1 MLVKFFQ
8 NEIFMKENDMSEK
21 KFDQELGSQYQT
33 SSVYPTKTPK
43 YVQDFVDEYK
53 NKPYDFSVVYKA
65 LAQSQINNGKSIT
78 FDDIRNISYEDALI
92 KLGKYVPV
100 EHIRNSI
107 FDFVVQK
114 QQSPAQKKALVSTL
128 SSYLDDFFVHQNFK
142 LDKSKI
148 PSNHPHVE
156 TQGDIQYADTTNKG
170 SQSPL
175 ELQDIKSK
183 PRIIKQEDST
193 GIVREFVDVPW
204 ATTGLALAPF
214 HSLFY
219 RTDKMRI
226 TEDSELG
233 ITNDDHPTIVPS
245 FYDTILEEIQD
256 VSIRLLGGTIQ
267 VKGNQISYES
277 ELEMFFR
284 NISVKKDA
292 QTEIRNQITNLF
304 NDIKTHKATIDSPII
319 SNYFDPKNPNALINL
334 IVLNHASSTS
344 KVEGVF
350 VLNRIK
356 DLCFLWHLRY
366 SVENIFNFSA
376 TNPNA
381 HLLDLTESEQVSR
394 RQELPIIDSQF
405 DPKKLKTTA
414 TLCPHAT
421 SSCKHSCLITS
432 GNNTLAGTNIVGRF
446 FNPTTNTTRT
456 PTEITPSRDL
466 SPYQTYNLAK
476 KMYASLMLY
485 KEPVAFCRVMVECFI
500 KFAIRKDRFKDFL
513 VNGKDSP
520 YFADFA
526 NLSDYERE
534 MKFNI
539 GAIKK
544 SALDQKEN
552 LPIFIRLNVYSDIPW
567 ELFFPSLFEIF
578 DGEHTLADIM
588 SEMEQAERSTHKSL
602 KLDTKIPYIMF
613 YDYTKVPN
621 RGPFKY
627 NDQGQLL
634 DVQSQPILEPNLQ
647 GITYENHKSKVQSLQ
662 NYHLTFSFGGTNT
675 EDCIKELYFNQKNIT
690 VAFYK
695 MNKGITSDLSKRL
708 SKAAKTVENPKD
720 MNTFAELANFF
731 YSLTQTSTFPKT
743 FLGYDVIDG
752 DLYDNRTFDR
762 LFQSKGL
769 PVVIG
774 LKWKEIRIGLDYKV
788 STPLNDSNTSLFSF
802 VRLPDLKIKE
812 KTVPM
817 LNINLH
823 KDSSKL
829 ALVLNSKKD
838 ILNQLK
844 QNSQLVQIFEQK
856 LDALKT
862 KNLEQIEA
870 LKEMYLNLFA
880 YYKLVEEYPMI
891 QGIYESIMT
900 IED

>member
-1 MLVKFFQ
+1 MTASK
-8 NEIFMKENDMSEK
+8 NSK
-21 KFDQELGSQYQT
+21 KSSKQSPAHHQGQVSQSY
-33 SSVYPTKTPK
+33 SIYPEKTPK
-43 YVQDFVDEYK
+43 YVQDFVDAYK
-53 NKPYDFSVVYKA
+53 GRPYDFSVVHKA
-65 LAQSQINNGKSIT
+65 LAQSQINNGKPIT
-78 FDDIRNISYEDALI
+78 FDDIRNLSYEDALL

-100 EHIRNSI
+100 EHIRNSM
-107 FDFVVQK
+107 FDYLVQK
-114 QQSPAQKKALVSTL
+114 QQSPAQKKALVSAL

-148 PSNHPHVE
+148 PSNHPNVE
-156 TQGDIQYADTTNKG
+156 TQGDIQYLDTQNLPKDVGSKG
-170 SQSPL
+170 AKAIPDPQS
-175 ELQDIKSK
+175 IKSK

-193 GIVREFVDVPW
+193 GSVREFVDIPW

-226 TEDSELG
+226 TEDSKQG
-233 ITNDDHPTIVPS
+233 ITNNDHPTIVPS
-245 FYDTILEEIQD
+245 FYDTVLEEIQD
-256 VSIRLLGGTIQ
+256 ATVRLLGGTIQ
-267 VKGNQISYES
+267 VKGKVIKYDS

-284 NISVKKDA
+284 NASVPQDMQA
-292 QTEIRNQITNLF
+292 EIQSQTTRLLTAIQTN
-304 NDIKTHKATIDSPII
+304 KATIDSPITA
-319 SNYFDPKNPNALINL
+319 SYFDSKNPQALINL
-334 IVLNHASSTS
+334 IALDQRRSIDQVQ
-344 KVEGVF
+344 GMF
-350 VLNRIK
+350 VISRLK

-366 SVENIFNFSA
+366 SIEGIFNPSA
-376 TNPNA
+376 TNSNA
-381 HLLDLTESEQVSR
+381 HLLDLTTSEQASR

-405 DPKKLKTTA
+405 DPKKIKTTA

-421 SSCKHSCLITS
+421 NSCKHSCLVTS

-446 FNPTTNTTRT
+446 FNSTYNQERT
-456 PTEITPSRDL
+456 PTEITPNRDL

-485 KEPVAFCRVMVECFI
+485 KEPIAFCRVMLESFI
-500 KFAIRKDRFKDFL
+500 KFAIKKDRFKDFL

-520 YFADFA
+520 YFDDFA

-539 GAIKK
+539 GALKK
-544 SALDQKEN
+544 NTLDQKEN
-552 LPIFIRLNVYSDIPW
+552 LPVFIRLNVYSDIAW

-578 DGEHTLADIM
+578 NGEYTLADIM
-588 SEMEQAERSTHKSL
+588 SEQEQAERSTHKAL

-627 NDQGQLL
+627 NDQGQLM
-634 DVQSQPILEPNLQ
+634 DIKNQPILESELQ
-647 GITYENHKSKVQSLQ
+647 AITYENHKSKVQALQ

-695 MNKGITSDLSKRL
+695 MNKGITEDLSKKITRVA
-708 SKAAKTVENPKD
+708 KAKQDDQVADSYV
-720 MNTFAELANFF
+720 ELAQFF
-731 YSLTQTSTFPKT
+731 DSLTKTTTFPKT

-774 LKWKEIRIGLDYKV
+774 LKWKEIRIGVDYKV
-788 STPLNDSNTSLFSF
+788 SNPLNDSNTSLFAF
-802 VRLPDLKIKE
+802 VRLPDLTIKQ
-812 KTVPM
+812 KQVPM
-817 LNINLH
+817 LNVNLH

-829 ALVLNSKKD
+829 ALVLNSRED
-838 ILNQLK
+838 ALSQLK
-844 QNSQLVQIFEQK
+844 QSLDLKQMFEQK
-856 LDALKT
+856 LDTLKA
-862 KNLEQIEA
+862 KGFEKIDDFR
-870 LKEMYLNLFA
+870 EMYLNLFA
-880 YYKLVEEYPMI
+880 YYQLVKEYPMV
-891 QGIYESIMT
+891 QEIYESIMT

>member
-1 MLVKFFQ
+1 MTANK
-8 NEIFMKENDMSEK
+8 NSK
-21 KFDQELGSQYQT
+21 KNSNQKVSQVSQSY
-33 SSVYPTKTPK
+33 SIYPEKTPK
-43 YVQDFVDEYK
+43 YVQDFVDTYK
-53 NKPYDFSVVYKA
+53 GRPYDFSVVHKA
-65 LAQSQINNGKSIT
+65 LAQSQINNGKPIT
-78 FDDIRNISYEDALI
+78 FDDIRNISYEDALLR
-92 KLGKYVPV
+92 LGKYVPV

-107 FDFVVQK
+107 FDYMVQK
-114 QQSPAQKKALVSTL
+114 QQGSTQKKALVSAL

-148 PSNHPHVE
+148 PSNHPNVE
-156 TQGDIQYADTTNKG
+156 TQGDIQYLDNSQNPPKSVGSKG
-170 SQSPL
+170 AQAIPNP
-175 ELQDIKSK
+175 QNIKSK
-183 PRIIKQEDST
+183 PRVIQQEDST
-193 GIVREFVDVPW
+193 GIVREFVDIPW

-226 TEDSELG
+226 TEDSNQG
-233 ITNDDHPTIVPS
+233 ITNNDHPTIVPS
-245 FYDTILEEIQD
+245 FYDTVLEEIQD
-256 VSIRLLGGTIQ
+256 ATVRLLGGSIQ
-267 VKGNQISYES
+267 VKDKTVKHDS

-284 NISVKKDA
+284 NADIKQEK
-292 QTEIRNQITNLF
+292 QTEIRDQINQLLTTIQTN
-304 NDIKTHKATIDSPII
+304 KATIESPII
-319 SNYFDPKNPNALINL
+319 SSYFDTKNPQALINL
-334 IVLNHASSTS
+334 IVLKQSRSIDQ
-344 KVEGVF
+344 VEGMF
-350 VLNRIK
+350 VISRLK

-366 SVENIFNFSA
+366 SIESIFDFSA
-376 TNPNA
+376 PNPNA
-381 HLLDLTESEQVSR
+381 HLLDLPKSEQASR

-405 DPKKLKTTA
+405 DPKKIKTTA

-421 SSCKHSCLITS
+421 NSCKHSCLVTS

-446 FNPTTNTTRT
+446 FNSSNTVERT
-456 PTEITPSRDL
+456 PTETTPIRDL

-485 KEPVAFCRVMVECFI
+485 KEPIAFCRVMLESFI
-500 KFAIRKDRFKDFL
+500 KFAIKKDRFKDFL

-520 YFADFA
+520 YFDDFA
-526 NLSDYERE
+526 GLSDYERE

-539 GAIKK
+539 GALKK
-544 SALDQKEN
+544 NTLDQKEN
-552 LPIFIRLNVYSDIPW
+552 LPVFIRLNVYSDIAW

-588 SEMEQAERSTHKSL
+588 SEQEQVERATHKSL

-627 NDQGQLL
+627 NDQGQLM
-634 DVQSQPILEPNLQ
+634 DIHNQPIPESDLH
-647 GITYENHKSKVQSLQ
+647 GITYENHKSKVQALQ

-695 MNKGITSDLSKRL
+695 INKGTTEDLSKKLTRATKSIQNSQNAESYLEL
-708 SKAAKTVENPKD
+708 SK
-720 MNTFAELANFF
+720 FF
-731 YSLTQTSTFPKT
+731 EALTQTTTFPKT

-769 PVVIG
+769 PVIIG
-774 LKWKEIRIGLDYKV
+774 LKWKEIRTGIDFKV
-788 STPLNDSNTSLFSF
+788 STPLNDSNTSLFAF
-802 VRLPDLKIKE
+802 VRLPDLAIKG
-812 KTVPM
+812 KQVPM
-817 LNINLH
+817 LNVNLH

-829 ALVLNSKKD
+829 ALVLNSKQD
-838 ILNQLK
+838 ILSQLK
-844 QNSQLVQIFEQK
+844 ANPELEQVFGQK
-856 LDALKT
+856 LVELKA
-862 KNLEQIEA
+862 KGFDQVDGFR
-870 LKEMYLNLFA
+870 EMYLNLFA
-880 YYKLVEEYPMI
+880 YYELVKEYPMI
-891 QGIYESIMT
+891 QEIYESIMT